1 MWLLGDQ
8 IKQNL
13 KKYIVEQFN
22 ISEESLEKEEN
33 LYLLGM
39 MPRDVVRLILQ
50 IEKEYGIHFT
60 ETELADDKLDN
71 ISDIALAV
79 RKHMYK

>member
-1 MWLLGDQ
+1 MEDQ

-13 KKYIVEQFN
+13 KKYIVEQFD
-22 ISEESLEKEEN
+22 ISEEKLEKEEN

-39 MPRDVVRLILQ
+39 MPRDVVRLILE

-60 ETELADDKLDN
+60 ETELADNKLDSISN
-71 ISDIALAV
+71 IVLAI
-79 RKHMYK
+79 RKHVHK

>member
-1 MWLLGDQ
+1 MEDQ

-22 ISEESLEKEEN
+22 VSEDKLEKEEN

-50 IEKEYGIHFT
+50 IENEYGIHFT
-60 ETELADDKLDN
+60 ETELADDKLDS
-71 ISDIALAV
+71 ISDITLAV